1 MSIPRG
7 WACHLKVK
15 STVTWNSLYA
25 ISRIKVSAFLS
36 IQIAHT
42 VRYHSVQWQLD
53 VLLKYATCKSYR
65 FISADLFDNGI
76 YLTAAATFLRASSE
90 TGSLSYQTSHPI
102 NHKMRDKEWIS

>member
-25 ISRIKVSAFLS
+25 ISRIKVSTFLS

-53 VLLKYATCKSYR
+53 VLLKYATCKSVCFLPR
-65 FISADLFDNGI
+65 LFDNGI
-76 YLTAAATFLRASSE
+76 YLTVAVTLIRTSPE
-90 TGSLSYQTSHPI
+90 TGSLCYQTPHPI
-102 NHKMRDKEWIS
+102 NNKTRDKE